1 MDTFE
6 CRKLLADFLNRWP
19 IGAVQRMNLQEYV
32 DVKNPDTFCQWIE
45 TRTLKLGSTKG
56 GSSIKFGI
64 YKKDSSKNTPKQY
77 FDDAEYLW
85 QLKQYGSNKNDV
97 FDTIKQYILE
107 VIQLSIIGNFEQI
120 ENIRL
125 PNTLKWKV
133 AFLYSNERLIPIY
146 KKEVLFRIA
155 NEELGLKTNS
165 KTQRSE
171 IQKLLI
177 NKKPIDWDIYRYT
190 GYLWGKFGEET
201 ERKSNPPIPKN
212 QKGRNSAHSKS
223 TENQT
228 RNTSEGSV
236 IAEQKHN
243 KIQEK
248 LKNLLLKQYEQ
259 ASVIL
264 EENYVDIKLIQ
275 DDSITFYEV
284 KSDSYASDCVVK
296 ALGQILRYSFRD
308 SSQKPI
314 KLRVVGQFAPTENEL
329 GFIDFIKKK
338 LSIDFD
344 YINVS
349 IGDE

>member
-1 MDTFE
+1 MNTFE
-6 CRKLLADFLNRWP
+6 CRKLLTDFLNRWP
-19 IGAVQRMNLQEYV
+19 IEAVERMKLQEYV
-32 DVKNPDTFCQWIE
+32 AVKDTDTFCQWIE

-64 YKKDSSKNTPKQY
+64 YKKYPSKNTPKQY
-77 FDDAEYLW
+77 FEEAGYLW

-107 VIQLSIIGNFEQI
+107 VIRLSIIGNFEQI
-120 ENIRL
+120 ENIQL

-155 NEELGLKTNS
+155 NEELGS
-165 KTQRSE
+165 KTSRKTKISE

-177 NKKPIDWDIYRYT
+177 DKKPIDWDIYRYM
-190 GYLWGKFGEET
+190 GYLWGKYCTKTGSLNSTDEKKQGRRNPVYSKNT
-201 ERKSNPPIPKN
+201 ED
-212 QKGRNSAHSKS
+212 QVRNSSGK
-223 TENQT
+223 
-228 RNTSEGSV
+228 SV
-236 IAEQKHN
+236 IVTQKHN
-243 KIQEK
+243 KIQEELKK
-248 LKNLLLKQYEQ
+248 LLINQYKQEN
-259 ASVIL
+259 VIL
-264 EENYVDIKLIQ
+264 EDNHVDIKLIQ

-308 SSQKPI
+308 SPQKSI
-314 KLRVVGQFAPTENEL
+314 KLRIVGQFAPTDNDRD
-329 GFIDFIKKK
+329 FIDFIKDK

-344 YINVS
+344 YININ
-349 IGDE
+349 IGNE